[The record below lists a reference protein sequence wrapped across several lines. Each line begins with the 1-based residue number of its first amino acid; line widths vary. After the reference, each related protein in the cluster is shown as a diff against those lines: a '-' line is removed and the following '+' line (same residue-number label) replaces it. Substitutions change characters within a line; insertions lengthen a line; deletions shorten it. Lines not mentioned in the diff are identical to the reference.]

1 MQTEK
6 AVERVEAI
14 VSLLLPDIKI
24 AIGVCET
31 MEAANEVVAHH
42 LSGRHIDGIEA
53 FNVVQ
58 HSLAIKLTMDL
69 ARIFDV
75 SQGRPLDTQDKASI
89 PILIHHLRKERV
101 AAEFIERARQWIPG
115 WKKHQESDAEACR
128 AAIARVIERWDMM
141 QSGDVLVCLDRV
153 RELRTRRLA
162 HNLVDKDPDPLPF
175 YSDLFTLMAQAT
187 AIGTDAQ
194 FAVLGNAS
202 DLQERVEHK
211 REVAEVFWR
220 SVRAGL
226 ELESPDAQALLTK
239 QPLSAED
246 AEDLRMGGD
255 R

>member
-31 MEAANEVVAHH
+31 MEAANDVVAHH
-42 LSGRHIDGIEA
+42 LSDRHIEGIEA

-58 HSLAIKLTMDL
+58 HSLALKLAMDL

-75 SQGRPLDTQDKASI
+75 SFGRALDTQDKASI
-89 PILIHHLRKERV
+89 PILVHHLRKEEV
-101 AAEFIERARQWIPG
+101 AAELIQRARQWVPG
-115 WKKHQESDAEACR
+115 WKDDRESDAEACR
-128 AAIARVIERWDMM
+128 AAIDRMIERWDSM
-141 QSGDVLVCLDRV
+141 QSGEDFECLDRI

-162 HNLVDKDPDPLPF
+162 HNLVDKDPDPLPY

-194 FAVLGNAS
+194 FAVLGIPS
-202 DLQERVEHK
+202 GLQERVEFK
-211 REVAEVFWR
+211 REIAEVFWR

-226 ELESPDAQALLTK
+226 ELEPLDAQARLTK
-239 QPLSAED
+239 PPLRAED
-246 AEDLRMGGD
+246 AEALRMGGD